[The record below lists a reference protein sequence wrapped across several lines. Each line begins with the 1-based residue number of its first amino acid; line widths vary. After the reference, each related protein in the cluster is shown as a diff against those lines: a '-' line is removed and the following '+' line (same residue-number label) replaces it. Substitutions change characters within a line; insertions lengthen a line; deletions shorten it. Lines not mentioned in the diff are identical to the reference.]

1 MAGLALLILGLLL
14 GGCKTTMPIDW
25 QKIFFSQ
32 ADLLAQEREIDSSK
46 R

>member
-14 GGCKTTMPIDW
+14 GGCKSTVPVDW
-25 QKIFFSQ
+25 EKVFFTQ
-32 ADLLAQEREIDSSK
+32 AELLSQEREIDSAK